1 MMENMSTARLK
12 HLTKKPGAQRSLEE
26 TTARRGTLL
35 IAYGHTTVD
44 FSQGAIAA
52 LMPFLVLQGGYSYS
66 AAAGIMLTFSLVSS
80 IIQPVLG
87 IMGDKW
93 RMRWLIP
100 VSVFLSGLGIAA
112 IGLVNSY
119 WAVALLASAAGIGVA
134 AFHPASASR
143 AREVSG
149 GDHVLMS
156 WYSLGG
162 NFGFALGPVI
172 VAITVGIF
180 GLNATPLLMIPALSG
195 VIAVLVLNKYGAATP
210 VQKASVD
217 HTRRDDWV
225 SFGRMSVAIVC
236 RSIVF
241 VGIGTF
247 IVLFMHEYRG
257 VQEDLANASLFI
269 FYIMGAFGTAVGG
282 HLARR
287 WKRTSLLRWS
297 YLLSIQLLAGMFLI
311 PGPIAWIFIVLVA
324 LTLYVPFSLQVT
336 LGQDY
341 LPQHMSTA
349 SGVTLGLAVSVG
361 GIATPLIG
369 ALADRIGLEYAVL
382 PLIALPAI
390 AFIALW
396 GLQDPSVRTVKWD
409 EPKKSPA
416 SGQ

>member
-1 MMENMSTARLK
+1 MEAMGSAAIKQTSRKTST
-12 HLTKKPGAQRSLEE
+12 QRSPEE

-66 AAAGIMLTFSLVSS
+66 AAAGVMLTFSLVSS

-100 VSVFLSGLGIAA
+100 VSVFLSGAGIAA
-112 IGLVNSY
+112 IGLVDSY

-162 NFGFALGPVI
+162 NFGFALGPAI
-172 VAITVGIF
+172 VAITIGVF
-180 GLNATPLLMIPALSG
+180 GLGATPLLMIPALTG
-195 VIAVLVLNKYGAATP
+195 TIAVLVLNRYGAAQPAT
-210 VQKASVD
+210 KAGVD
-217 HTRRDDWV
+217 TNRRDDWV
-225 SFGRMSVAIVC
+225 SFGRMSIAILC

-257 VQEDLANASLFI
+257 VQEDFANASLFI

-287 WKRTSLLRWS
+287 WNRTTLLRWS
-297 YLLSIQLLAGMFLI
+297 YLLSIPLLAGMFLI
-311 PGPIAWIFIVLVA
+311 PGPIAWVFIVLVA

-361 GIATPLIG
+361 GVATPLIG
-369 ALADRIGLEYAVL
+369 ALADRMGLEYALL
-382 PLIALPAI
+382 PLIALPAV
-390 AFIALW
+390 AVIALW
-396 GLQDPSVRTVKWD
+396 GLQDPSTRVVEVRN
-409 EPKKSPA
+409 
-416 SGQ
+416 

>member
-1 MMENMSTARLK
+1 MSVDVSKPTRGKTSRQWTA
-12 HLTKKPGAQRSLEE
+12 EE
-26 TTARRGTLL
+26 QAARRATRL

-52 LMPFLVLQGGYSYS
+52 LMPFLVLQGGYSY
-66 AAAGIMLTFSLVSS
+66 AGAAGIMLTFSLVSS

-100 VSVFLSGLGIAA
+100 VSVILSGVGIAA
-112 IGLVNSY
+112 IGLVDSY
-119 WAVALLASAAGIGVA
+119 WMVAALASAAGIGVA

-180 GLNATPLLMIPALSG
+180 GLGATPLLVIPALTG
-195 VIAVLVLNKYGAATP
+195 TAAVLVLNRYSAAKPVKKGNGA
-210 VQKASVD
+210 QD
-217 HTRRDDWV
+217 RRDDWV
-225 SFGRMSVAIVC
+225 SFGRMSIAIIC

-257 VQEDLANASLFI
+257 VPENLANASLFI

-287 WKRTSLLRWS
+287 WQRTAILRWS
-297 YLLSIQLLAGMFLI
+297 YLLSIPLLAGMFLI

-336 LGQDY
+336 LGQDF

-369 ALADRIGLEYAVL
+369 ALADKVGLEYALL
-382 PLIALPAI
+382 PLIALPAV
-390 AFIALW
+390 AYIALR
-396 GLQDPSVRTVKWD
+396 GLKDPKIIKVTTG
-409 EPKKSPA
+409 A
-416 SGQ
+416 

>member
-1 MMENMSTARLK
+1 MIEAMSTARLK
-12 HLTKKPGAQRSLEE
+12 HTTIKPSTQRSPEE

-66 AAAGIMLTFSLVSS
+66 AAAGVMLTFSLVSS

-100 VSVFLSGLGIAA
+100 VSVFLSGAGIAA
-112 IGLVNSY
+112 IGLIDAY

-172 VAITVGIF
+172 VAITIGVF
-180 GLNATPLLMIPALSG
+180 GLGATPLLMIPALTG
-195 VIAVLVLNKYGAATP
+195 TVAVLVLNRYGAAQPAT
-210 VQKASVD
+210 KAGVD
-217 HTRRDDWV
+217 TNRRDDWV
-225 SFGRMSVAIVC
+225 SFGRMSIAILC

-269 FYIMGAFGTAVGG
+269 FYITGAFGTAIGG

-287 WKRTSLLRWS
+287 WNRTTLLRWS
-297 YLLSIQLLAGMFLI
+297 YLLSIPLLAGMFLI
-311 PGPIAWIFIVLVA
+311 PGPIAWVFIVLVA

-361 GIATPLIG
+361 GVATPLIG
-369 ALADRIGLEYAVL
+369 ALADRVGLEYALL
-382 PLIALPAI
+382 PLIALPAV

-396 GLQDPSVRTVKWD
+396 GLQDPSTRVVEVRN
-409 EPKKSPA
+409 
-416 SGQ
+416 

>member
-1 MMENMSTARLK
+1 MEAMGSAAIKQTSRKTST
-12 HLTKKPGAQRSLEE
+12 QRSPEE

-66 AAAGIMLTFSLVSS
+66 AAAGVMLTFSLVSS

-100 VSVFLSGLGIAA
+100 VSVFLSGAGIAA
-112 IGLVNSY
+112 IGLVDSY

-172 VAITVGIF
+172 VAITIGVF
-180 GLNATPLLMIPALSG
+180 GLGATPLLMIPALTG
-195 VIAVLVLNKYGAATP
+195 TVAVLVLNKYGAAQPAT
-210 VQKASVD
+210 KAGVD
-217 HTRRDDWV
+217 TNRRDDWV
-225 SFGRMSVAIVC
+225 SFGRMSIAILC

-269 FYIMGAFGTAVGG
+269 FYIMGAFGTAIGG

-287 WKRTSLLRWS
+287 WNRTTLLRWS
-297 YLLSIQLLAGMFLI
+297 YLLSIPLLAGMFLI
-311 PGPIAWIFIVLVA
+311 PGPIAWVFIVLVA

-361 GIATPLIG
+361 GVATPLIG
-369 ALADRIGLEYAVL
+369 ALADRVGLEYALL
-382 PLIALPAI
+382 PLIALPAV

-396 GLQDPSVRTVKWD
+396 GLQDPITRAVEVRN
-409 EPKKSPA
+409 
-416 SGQ
+416 

>member
-1 MMENMSTARLK
+1 MENMSTARLK

-269 FYIMGAFGTAVGG
+269 FLHNGCFWHRGGRAPGAPLETHIFIAVVLFAVHPAASRHVSHSRTHRLDFHRLGCINPVCPFLPPSHAGPRLFTTAYEYRQRRDTRVGCLRG
-282 HLARR
+282 RNCNTSHRSASRQDRLGVRSAAPHCLAR
-287 WKRTSLLRWS
+287 
-297 YLLSIQLLAGMFLI
+297 
-311 PGPIAWIFIVLVA
+311 
-324 LTLYVPFSLQVT
+324 
-336 LGQDY
+336 D
-341 LPQHMSTA
+341 
-349 SGVTLGLAVSVG
+349 SVHRVMG
-361 GIATPLIG
+361 SQRP
-369 ALADRIGLEYAVL
+369 
-382 PLIALPAI
+382 
-390 AFIALW
+390 
-396 GLQDPSVRTVKWD
+396 
-409 EPKKSPA
+409 
-416 SGQ
+416 

>member
-1 MMENMSTARLK
+1 MEAMGSAAIKQTSRKTST
-12 HLTKKPGAQRSLEE
+12 QRSPEE

-66 AAAGIMLTFSLVSS
+66 AAAGVMLTFSLVSS

-100 VSVFLSGLGIAA
+100 VSVFLSGAGIAA
-112 IGLVNSY
+112 IGLVDSY

-162 NFGFALGPVI
+162 NFGFALGPAI
-172 VAITVGIF
+172 VAITIGVF
-180 GLNATPLLMIPALSG
+180 GLGATPLLMIPALTG
-195 VIAVLVLNKYGAATP
+195 TIAVLVLNKYGAAQPAT
-210 VQKASVD
+210 KAGVD
-217 HTRRDDWV
+217 TNRRDDWV
-225 SFGRMSVAIVC
+225 SFGRMSIAILC

-247 IVLFMHEYRG
+247 IVLFMHQYRG
-257 VQEDLANASLFI
+257 VQEDFANASLFI
-269 FYIMGAFGTAVGG
+269 FYIMGAFGTAIGG

-287 WKRTSLLRWS
+287 WDRTAILRGS
-297 YLLSIQLLAGMFLI
+297 YLLSIPMLACMFLI
-311 PGPIAWIFIVLVA
+311 PGPVAWIFIILTA

-336 LGQDY
+336 LGQDF
-341 LPQHMSTA
+341 LPNHMSTA

-369 ALADRIGLEYAVL
+369 ALADHIGLEYALL
-382 PLIALPAI
+382 PLIALPLVAY
-390 AFIALW
+390 IAL
-396 GLQDPSVRTVKWD
+396 QRIKDPKT
-409 EPKKSPA
+409 PA
-416 SGQ
+416 VNV

>member
-1 MMENMSTARLK
+1 MEAMGSAAIKQTSRKTST
-12 HLTKKPGAQRSLEE
+12 QRSPEE

-66 AAAGIMLTFSLVSS
+66 AAAGVMLTFSLVSS

-100 VSVFLSGLGIAA
+100 VSVFLSGAGIVA
-112 IGLVNSY
+112 IGLVDSY

-162 NFGFALGPVI
+162 NFGFALGPAI
-172 VAITVGIF
+172 VAITIGVF
-180 GLNATPLLMIPALSG
+180 GLGATPLLMIPALTG
-195 VIAVLVLNKYGAATP
+195 TVAVLVLNRYGAAKPAT
-210 VQKASVD
+210 KAGVD
-217 HTRRDDWV
+217 TNRRDDWV
-225 SFGRMSVAIVC
+225 SFGRMSIAILC

-257 VQEDLANASLFI
+257 VQEDFANASLFI
-269 FYIMGAFGTAVGG
+269 FYIMGAFGTAIGG

-287 WKRTSLLRWS
+287 WNRTTLLRWS
-297 YLLSIQLLAGMFLI
+297 YLLSIPLLAGMFLI
-311 PGPIAWIFIVLVA
+311 PGPIAWVFIVLVA

-361 GIATPLIG
+361 GVATPLIG
-369 ALADRIGLEYAVL
+369 ALADRVGLEYALL
-382 PLIALPAI
+382 PLIALPAV

-396 GLQDPSVRTVKWD
+396 GLQDPSIRVVEVRN
-409 EPKKSPA
+409 
-416 SGQ
+416 

>member
-1 MMENMSTARLK
+1 MDAMSVDASKPARGKARHQWTA
-12 HLTKKPGAQRSLEE
+12 EE
-26 TTARRGTLL
+26 LSARRATRL

-52 LMPFLVLQGGYSYS
+52 LMPFLVLEGGYNY
-66 AAAGIMLTFSLVSS
+66 AGAAGIMLTFSLVSS

-100 VSVFLSGLGIAA
+100 VSVMLSGLGIAA
-112 IGLVNSY
+112 IGLVDSY
-119 WAVALLASAAGIGVA
+119 WAVATAASAAGIGVA

-162 NFGFALGPVI
+162 NIGFALGPLI
-172 VAITVGIF
+172 VAATIGIF
-180 GLNATPLLMIPALSG
+180 GLSATPLLIIPALTG
-195 VIAVLVLNKYGAATP
+195 TVAVLMLNKFGVAAP
-210 VQKASVD
+210 VKKRSED
-217 HTRRDDWV
+217 DRRDDWK
-225 SFGRMSVAIVC
+225 SFGRMSVAIIC

-269 FYIMGAFGTAVGG
+269 FYIMGAFGTAIGG
-282 HLARR
+282 YLARR
-287 WKRTSLLRWS
+287 WERTAILRWS
-297 YLLSIQLLAGMFLI
+297 YLLSIPLLACMFLI
-311 PGPIAWIFIVLVA
+311 PGPIAWGFIILVA

-336 LGQDY
+336 LGQDF

-369 ALADRIGLEYAVL
+369 ALADRVGLEYALL
-382 PLIALPAI
+382 PLIVLPAI
-390 AFIALW
+390 AYISLI
-396 GLQDPSVRTVKWD
+396 GIKDPAKRTVT
-409 EPKKSPA
+409 STRN
-416 SGQ
+416 

>member
-1 MMENMSTARLK
+1 MEAMSTARLK
-12 HLTKKPGAQRSLEE
+12 HTTIKPSTRRSPEE

-66 AAAGIMLTFSLVSS
+66 AAAGVMLTFSLVSS

-100 VSVFLSGLGIAA
+100 VSVFLSGAGIAA
-112 IGLVNSY
+112 IGLVDAY

-172 VAITVGIF
+172 VAITIGVF
-180 GLNATPLLMIPALSG
+180 GLGATRLLMIPALTG
-195 VIAVLVLNKYGAATP
+195 TVAVLVLNKYGAAQPAT
-210 VQKASVD
+210 KAGVD
-217 HTRRDDWV
+217 TNRRDDWV
-225 SFGRMSVAIVC
+225 SFGRMSIAILC

-269 FYIMGAFGTAVGG
+269 FYIMGAFGTAIGG

-287 WKRTSLLRWS
+287 WNRTTLLRWS
-297 YLLSIQLLAGMFLI
+297 YLLSIPLLAGMFLI
-311 PGPIAWIFIVLVA
+311 PGPIAWVFIVLVA

-349 SGVTLGLAVSVG
+349 SGVTLGLAVAVG
-361 GIATPLIG
+361 GVATPLIG
-369 ALADRIGLEYAVL
+369 ALADRMGLEYALL
-382 PLIALPAI
+382 PLIALPAV
-390 AFIALW
+390 AVIALW
-396 GLQDPSVRTVKWD
+396 GLQDPSTRVVEVRN
-409 EPKKSPA
+409 
-416 SGQ
+416 

>member
-1 MMENMSTARLK
+1 MSADVSKPTRGKTSRQWTA
-12 HLTKKPGAQRSLEE
+12 EE
-26 TTARRGTLL
+26 QAARRATRL

-52 LMPFLVLQGGYSYS
+52 LMPFLVLQGGYSY
-66 AAAGIMLTFSLVSS
+66 AGAAGIMLTFSLVSS

-87 IMGDKW
+87 IIGDKW

-100 VSVFLSGLGIAA
+100 VSVMLSGVGIAA
-112 IGLVNSY
+112 IGLVDSY
-119 WAVALLASAAGIGVA
+119 WMVAALASAAGIGVA

-180 GLNATPLLMIPALSG
+180 GLGATPLLVIPALTG
-195 VIAVLVLNKYGAATP
+195 TAAVLVLNRYGAAKP
-210 VQKASVD
+210 AKKGNGAQD
-217 HTRRDDWV
+217 RRDDWV
-225 SFGRMSVAIVC
+225 SFGRMSIAIIC

-257 VQEDLANASLFI
+257 VPENLANASLFI

-287 WKRTSLLRWS
+287 WQRTAILRWS
-297 YLLSIQLLAGMFLI
+297 YLLSIPLLAGMFLI

-336 LGQDY
+336 LGQDF

-369 ALADRIGLEYAVL
+369 ALADKVGLEYALL
-382 PLIALPAI
+382 PLIALPAV
-390 AFIALW
+390 AYIALR
-396 GLQDPSVRTVKWD
+396 GLKDPKIIKVTTG
-409 EPKKSPA
+409 A
-416 SGQ
+416 

>member
-1 MMENMSTARLK
+1 MGSAAIKQTSSK
-12 HLTKKPGAQRSLEE
+12 TSAQRSPEE
-26 TTARRGTLL
+26 TTARRGTVL

-66 AAAGIMLTFSLVSS
+66 AAAGVMLTFSLVSS

-100 VSVFLSGLGIAA
+100 VSVFLSGAGIAA
-112 IGLVNSY
+112 IGLVDSY

-172 VAITVGIF
+172 VAMTIGVF
-180 GLNATPLLMIPALSG
+180 GLSATPLLMIPALTG
-195 VIAVLVLNKYGAATP
+195 TVAVLVLNKYGAAQPAT
-210 VQKASVD
+210 KAGVD
-217 HTRRDDWV
+217 TNLRDDWV
-225 SFGRMSVAIVC
+225 SFGRMSIAILC

-269 FYIMGAFGTAVGG
+269 FYIMGAFGTAIGG

-287 WKRTSLLRWS
+287 WNRTTLLRWS
-297 YLLSIQLLAGMFLI
+297 YLLSIPLLAGMFLI
-311 PGPIAWIFIVLVA
+311 PGPIAWVFIVLVA

-361 GIATPLIG
+361 GVATPLIG
-369 ALADRIGLEYAVL
+369 ALADRVGLEYALL
-382 PLIALPAI
+382 PLIALPAV

-396 GLQDPSVRTVKWD
+396 ELQDPSTRVVEVRD
-409 EPKKSPA
+409 
-416 SGQ
+416 

>member
-1 MMENMSTARLK
+1 MIEAMSTARLK
-12 HLTKKPGAQRSLEE
+12 HTTIKPSTQRSPEE

-66 AAAGIMLTFSLVSS
+66 AAAGVMLTFSLVSS

-100 VSVFLSGLGIAA
+100 VSVFLSGAGIAA
-112 IGLVNSY
+112 IGLVDSY
-119 WAVALLASAAGIGVA
+119 WEVALLASAAGIGVA

-172 VAITVGIF
+172 VAITIGVF
-180 GLNATPLLMIPALSG
+180 GLGATPLLMIPALTG
-195 VIAVLVLNKYGAATP
+195 TVAVLVLNKYGAAQPAT
-210 VQKASVD
+210 KAGVD
-217 HTRRDDWV
+217 TNRRDDWV
-225 SFGRMSVAIVC
+225 SFGRMSIAILC

-247 IVLFMHEYRG
+247 IVLFMHQYRG
-257 VQEDLANASLFI
+257 VQEDFANASLFI

-287 WKRTSLLRWS
+287 WNRTTLLRWS
-297 YLLSIQLLAGMFLI
+297 YLLSIPLLAGMFLI
-311 PGPIAWIFIVLVA
+311 PGPIAWVFIVLVA

-361 GIATPLIG
+361 GVATPLIG
-369 ALADRIGLEYAVL
+369 ALADRVGLEYALL
-382 PLIALPAI
+382 PLIALPAV

-396 GLQDPSVRTVKWD
+396 GLQDPITRAVEVRN
-409 EPKKSPA
+409 
-416 SGQ
+416 

>member
-1 MMENMSTARLK
+1 MDAMSVDASKPARGKARHQWTA
-12 HLTKKPGAQRSLEE
+12 EE
-26 TTARRGTLL
+26 LSARRATRL

-52 LMPFLVLQGGYSYS
+52 LMPFLVLEGGYSY
-66 AAAGIMLTFSLVSS
+66 AGAAGIMLTFSLVSS

-100 VSVFLSGLGIAA
+100 VSVMLSGAGIAA
-112 IGLVNSY
+112 IGLVDSY
-119 WAVALLASAAGIGVA
+119 WAVATAASAAGIGVA

-162 NFGFALGPVI
+162 NIGFALGPLI
-172 VAITVGIF
+172 VAATIGIF
-180 GLNATPLLMIPALSG
+180 GLSATPLLIIPALTG
-195 VIAVLVLNKYGAATP
+195 TVAVLMLNKFGVAAP
-210 VQKASVD
+210 VKKRSED
-217 HTRRDDWV
+217 DRRDDWK
-225 SFGRMSVAIVC
+225 SFGRMSVAIIC

-269 FYIMGAFGTAVGG
+269 FYIMGAFGTAIGG
-282 HLARR
+282 YLARR
-287 WKRTSLLRWS
+287 WERTAILRWS
-297 YLLSIQLLAGMFLI
+297 YLLSIPLLACMFLI
-311 PGPIAWIFIVLVA
+311 PGPIAWGFIILVA

-336 LGQDY
+336 LGQDF

-369 ALADRIGLEYAVL
+369 ALADRVGLEYALL
-382 PLIALPAI
+382 PLIVLPAI
-390 AFIALW
+390 AYISLI
-396 GLQDPSVRTVKWD
+396 GIKDPAKRTVTYTRN
-409 EPKKSPA
+409 
-416 SGQ
+416 